1 MRPMADSQRFEDNA
15 IPLKRVKDTCVHCS
29 LGQFCLPSGLAPEEM
44 EELDGIVDRAPPQKG
59 GEHLFRAGDEFGA
72 LYAVRTGCYKS
83 YALDEEGEEQVLG
96 FHLPG
101 ELVGL
106 DAIYP
111 GRHPSSAVALD
122 TASVCR
128 LPYHA
133 LSDLASEIPGLQQQ
147 VFKLLSKNISQ
158 SHALAGDLT
167 AEERL
172 ASFLVGLARRNEQ
185 RGYSASRFR
194 LNMSRRDMGNYLRL
208 ATETVSRVFRRFQD
222 DGLIKVDRREVEVLD
237 SERLNELAKCPSV

>member
-1 MRPMADSQRFEDNA
+1 LSDSSKRLRENTISLQRA
-15 IPLKRVKDTCVHCS
+15 KDTCVHCS
-29 LGQFCLPSGLAPEEM
+29 LGQFCLPQGLHPKEM
-44 EELDGIVDRAPPQKG
+44 EELDDIVEHSPTMEG
-59 GEHLFRAGDEFGA
+59 GKHLFRAGDEFRS
-72 LYAVRTGCYKS
+72 LYAVRSGSYKT
-83 YALDEEGEEQVLG
+83 YALTQEGEEQVLG

-122 TASVCR
+122 TSSVCM
-128 LPYHA
+128 LPYA
-133 LSDLASEIPGLQQQ
+133 QLSDLASKIPSLQHQ
-147 VFKLLSKNISQ
+147 VFKLLSKNITQ

-172 ASFLVGLARRNEQ
+172 ASFLVGLSRRNEQ
-185 RGYSASRFR
+185 RGYSAARFR
-194 LNMSRRDMGNYLRL
+194 LAMPRRDMGNYLRL

-222 DGLIKVDRREVEVLD
+222 EELIRVDRREIEVLD
-237 SERLNELAKCPSV
+237 EKRLAELAKCPEV

>member
-1 MRPMADSQRFEDNA
+1 LSDTSQRLSENT
-15 IPLKRVKDTCVHCS
+15 IPLQKAKDTCVHCS
-29 LGQFCLPSGLAPEEM
+29 LGQFCLPQGLKESEM
-44 EELDGIVDRAPPQKG
+44 AQLDEIVEHTSTMESSK
-59 GEHLFRAGDEFGA
+59 HLFRAGDEFRA
-72 LYAVRTGCYKS
+72 LYAVRSGCYKT
-83 YALDEEGEEQVLG
+83 YALTETGEEQVLG

-111 GRHPSSAVALD
+111 GRHPSSAVTLD
-122 TASVCR
+122 TSSVCM
-128 LPYHA
+128 LPYA
-133 LSDLASEIPGLQQQ
+133 QLSDLASRIPGLQQQ
-147 VFKLLSKNISQ
+147 VFKLLSKNITQ

-185 RGYSASRFR
+185 RGYSANRFR
-194 LNMSRRDMGNYLRL
+194 LAMPRRDMGNYLRL

-222 DGLIKVDRREVEVLD
+222 DGLIRVDRREIEVLD
-237 SERLNELAKCPSV
+237 SERLAALAKCPSV